1 MSDKTL
7 IEWTGTT
14 LNVATGCTRISE
26 GCDHCYIERTPPFRM
41 NGRKFDRPGIG
52 GHIPLV
58 LHPNRLDWPLRW
70 REPRTVFIN
79 SLADLFHR
87 DVPDSF
93 IAALWATMA
102 RTPQHTYQ
110 ILTKR
115 AGRLH
120 HMLGKDGQRLL
131 EAASDEATARA
142 IYETPWPL
150 PNVHVG
156 VSVESQRWADIR
168 IPLLADPEVRAAVK
182 FLSVEPL
189 IEPVD
194 LRLGMHH
201 GHDSDM
207 GFDGWTRICLECS
220 VEGRDVQWFPPG
232 EPSPIGW
239 IIVGGESGS
248 GARRCEVEWVRSV
261 VRQAQGSLAPVFVK
275 QLGEVWAKQAGASHH
290 KGGNPA
296 DWPEDLQVREMPQ
309 VREVAW

>member
-14 LNVATGCTRISE
+14 LNVVTGCTKISE
-26 GCDHCYIERTPPFRM
+26 GCTNCYIERTPPFRM
-41 NGRKFDRPGIG
+41 NGRRFSHPGVG
-52 GHIPLV
+52 GTIPPI
-58 LHPNRLDWPLRW
+58 LHPDRLSWPLRW
-70 REPRTVFIN
+70 REPRTVFVC

-110 ILTKR
+110 ILSKR

-120 HMLGKDGQRLL
+120 HLLGKDGQRLL
-131 EAASDEATARA
+131 EATTDEETARA
-142 IYETPWPL
+142 IYDAPWPL

-168 IPLLADPEVRAAVK
+168 IPLLADPEVKAAVK

-189 IEPVD
+189 IGPVD
-194 LRLGMHH
+194 LRLGAHV
-201 GHDSDM
+201 GHESDQ

-220 VEGRDVQWFPPG
+220 TEDREVRWFPEG
-232 EPSPIGW
+232 EPSPITW
-239 IIVGGESGS
+239 LIVGGESGP
-248 GARRCEVEWVRSV
+248 GARPVEVEWIRSV
-261 VRQAQGSLAPVFVK
+261 VRQAQGSGVPAFVK
-275 QLGEVWAKQAGASHH
+275 QMGSAWAKSAGAAHH
-290 KGGNPA
+290 KGGDPHE
-296 DWPEDLQVREMPQ
+296 WPGDLRVREMPR
-309 VREVAW
+309 VVEAVA